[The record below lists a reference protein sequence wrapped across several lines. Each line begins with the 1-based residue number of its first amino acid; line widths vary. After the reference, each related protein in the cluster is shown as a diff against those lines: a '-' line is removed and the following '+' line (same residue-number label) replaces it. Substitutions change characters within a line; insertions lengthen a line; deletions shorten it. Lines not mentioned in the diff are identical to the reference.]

1 MSDLMFPILQDE
13 QIKAIPWELL
23 APHEAQ
29 AQRNHSQTLR
39 RLAERGGLS
48 PAEAVA
54 VIDGCDWGA
63 IDNGKS
69 TAYWRARL
77 MGLAHRFEHD
87 KMEQS
92 DG

>member
-1 MSDLMFPILQDE
+1 MAELMFPILGDD
-13 QIKAIPWELL
+13 QIKAIPWDVL

-29 AQRNHSQTLR
+29 AQKNHGQTLR

-54 VIDGCDWGA
+54 VLDGRDWGA
-63 IDNGKS
+63 IGNSRS

-87 KMEQS
+87 KKER
-92 DG
+92 